1 MIPNNAPKV
10 SINNNYYILIKYRGQ
25 QIQDI
30 KQHYANILTLPK
42 GVVMEINVNLLME
55 IKNYV

>member
-30 KQHYANILTLPK
+30 KQHYVNILALPK
-42 GVVMEINVNLLME
+42 AAVMGINANLLME
-55 IKNYV
+55 IKNCV